1 MMSENIIYR
10 VSAVPGDLSGL
21 KQVESIL
28 SRIEASSKR
37 IAETMAKWGGS
48 AQPITM
54 TAASGGGA
62 GGVTYTGGAG
72 GGGRRGASPSG
83 AARYDLNSPGGVVQY
98 EEQVLIPA
106 QQMLRGASTTQ
117 AASTTSRIRART
129 FRGSLA
135 EQLGYRY
142 EAVTTQPNPQLAKLL
157 SKFKTNSAPGTSDYY
172 LDFLNWAERNKNALP
187 SALEQARQEA
197 LEKALGWNGTPQDL
211 NAPKQFY
218 ELVQQAIQPQTTMQ
232 LVAPN
237 RAQMLGQ
244 WAGQMLNRLPMLSA
258 VGGIMWGARQFTQGY
273 QLWQQTSGSFDQI
286 AHSLSLTATSVEK
299 FRAQVSAAGAQ
310 FGWSLQQT
318 AQAASLLTQSFGNL
332 NSQGLANLTS
342 GVASFGLMNG
352 LSSQQ
357 ATQIVGASATMGI
370 TAGVGSVMNPKQ
382 FGDMITN
389 MAQIGGMQGRQGQM
403 ATGLL
408 SLYSNVLQTTPIV
421 PNPTLLAG
429 MYTQLSRTG
438 IRAFQG
444 TSGAQVLESL
454 NQAIASGNMQG
465 IGLAAIEHTL
475 GKNASKYSAVQLLE
489 ALQQGLSGYVPGTHT
504 TIGASVMQYLHTLSP
519 DQAALILSQGTGLS
533 LDYAKQL
540 LQIRNFGTYAA
551 PTTTPHTGQRGG
563 RPRMSLYDRNRAA
576 EARKQ
581 LQESELGI
589 VGAHTSTWWND
600 LGEWGQFAAV
610 GLGSALAPSLLRR
623 MIVGGGGGSLIRG
636 AGAAIR
642 TVGRV
647 GLRASGALLR
657 GTGAAIRTIGRA
669 GIRAGSSLLR
679 GIGRI
684 GGRALGSIGRLL
696 GGAGLEE
703 GVGAA
708 AEVAGD
714 ALDMTGIGAIAG
726 IPLDIIGAALMG
738 GGAGFA
744 LSHLF
749 GGHKSSSK
757 PSAAHAVASRTA
769 SWQISN
775 LLVDKLQINQ
785 IDITG
790 SINSK
795 GGSLSAITKTG
806 STNQNP
812 FGLMSYDPMTNS
824 LFKPN
829 TIPGY
834 ATYGSG
840 YVSGG
845 TAAQVGGNS
854 NVSKIWNFL
863 ASKGLSPVA
872 IAGILGNLQ
881 QESGLHPTAVNPQSG
896 AYGIAQWLGP
906 RYQALLQF
914 AAQHHESASDLT
926 TQLQFLWQEL
936 QSGQDGSVK
945 VLNSQTSPSSAAE
958 YFEQYYERGGNG
970 PDVMMQNRMNYAQQ
984 YYNDYVQAVQGSN
997 PSANVSARQV
1007 ELGPK
1012 TVNNLAAAFKQAM
1025 RNGTGLSP
1033 HTGPVNA
1040 YV

>member
-1 MMSENIIYR
+1 MESIYR
-10 VSAVPGDLSGL
+10 IRTSADMAGL
-21 KQVESIL
+21 REVEAAL
-28 SRIEASSKR
+28 SRIEAASKR
-37 IAETMAKWGGS
+37 IAESMAKWGGS

-54 TAASGGGA
+54 AAASRGGGVAA
-62 GGVTYTGGAG
+62 GGATVGGTSGAGRGGTSPGGAT
-72 GGGRRGASPSG
+72 
-83 AARYDLNSPGGVVQY
+83 RYDFNSPGGVVQY

-106 QQMLRGASTTQ
+106 QQMLRGVVQQSASN
-117 AASTTSRIRART
+117 STVQIRTSRRPSA
-129 FRGSLA
+129 FRQSLL
-135 EQLGYRY
+135 EQLGYRIRTSQQIIGATP
-142 EAVTTQPNPQLAKLL
+142 EQQRQWFDAFGRRLRE
-157 SKFKTNSAPGTSDYY
+157 PGIP
-172 LDFLNWAERNKNALP
+172 AEVR
-187 SALEQARQEA
+187 
-197 LEKALGWNGTPQDL
+197 KAYG
-211 NAPKQFY
+211 
-218 ELVQQAIQPQTTMQ
+218 EAIQASQDSSEILSPSMRDFIRTYGAQFGAPQSQTVTQ
-232 LVAPN
+232 TLLEAPSTS
-237 RAQMLGQ
+237 AQVGR

-273 QLWQQTSGSFDQI
+273 QLWQQTSGPFDQI

-299 FRAQVSAAGAQ
+299 FREQVSAAGAQ

-382 FGDMITN
+382 FENMITN

-454 NQAIASGNMQG
+454 NQSVANGPMQAIA
-465 IGLAAIEHTL
+465 LAAMERTL
-475 GKNASKYSAVQLLE
+475 GKNASKYSIFDLME
-489 ALQQGLSGYVPGTHT
+489 AANGGLSAYVPGTHT
-504 TIGASVMQYLHTLSP
+504 TIGASLMKYLHSLNP
-519 DQAALILSQGTGLS
+519 DVAASILSSGTNLS
-533 LDYAKQL
+533 YRYAQHL
-540 LQIRNFGTYAA
+540 LAIRNFGTYAA
-551 PTTTPHTGQRGG
+551 PITTPHTGQRGG
-563 RPRMSLYDRNRAA
+563 RPWMSPYDQHQAA
-576 EARKQ
+576 LAHKQ
-581 LQESELGI
+581 LQQS
-589 VGAHTSTWWND
+589 D
-600 LGEWGQFAAV
+600 LGMLVGRVSTFWNHLGVSGEAAV
-610 GLGSALAPSLLRR
+610 ITGGMLAANRLLPR
-623 MIVGGGGGSLIRG
+623 IIAGGGGGSLIRG

-642 TVGRV
+642 T
-647 GLRASGALLR
+647 
-657 GTGAAIRTIGRA
+657 IGGA

-696 GGAGLEE
+696 GGAGIEE

-775 LLVDKLQINQ
+775 LLIDKLQINQ
-785 IDITG
+785 LDITG

-812 FGLMSYDPMTNS
+812 FGLMSYDPMAGNPNFNLNDIPGGSNYTSGGGSTSGGSGSSNTVVKAVGGVNNYLKLINQYANKYHVPASVLAGIMYVESRGNPYSIMDDTTGKSYSFSSYSQYLQTAKALLARGDNIDEGLMQINSTHGISPAQAANPSFALNWAANYLHEVYKSTGSWADAIEAYNAGPGGIGSPAAQSYLQKVQAAENS
-824 LFKPN
+824 LQLAPKP
-829 TIPGY
+829 
-834 ATYGSG
+834 
-840 YVSGG
+840 
-845 TAAQVGGNS
+845 GGN
-854 NVSKIWNFL
+854 N
-863 ASKGLSPVA
+863 
-872 IAGILGNLQ
+872 
-881 QESGLHPTAVNPQSG
+881 
-896 AYGIAQWLGP
+896 
-906 RYQALLQF
+906 
-914 AAQHHESASDLT
+914 
-926 TQLQFLWQEL
+926 
-936 QSGQDGSVK
+936 
-945 VLNSQTSPSSAAE
+945 
-958 YFEQYYERGGNG
+958 
-970 PDVMMQNRMNYAQQ
+970 
-984 YYNDYVQAVQGSN
+984 
-997 PSANVSARQV
+997 QV
-1007 ELGPK
+1007 ELGQK
-1012 TVNNLAAAFKQAM
+1012 TISQLAYHFKSAM
-1025 RNGTGLSP
+1025 RSGTGLSP